1 MQLVNR
7 RFLLSGILIG
17 TLCAGSAWAQDSK
30 STDQKKGQDQQVDP
44 LKRPLS
50 KEQQKEKAKALKQEL
65 SKEYKT
71 WLNEDVAW
79 IIT

>member
-30 STDQKKGQDQQVDP
+30 STDQKKGP
-44 LKRPLS
+44 AGLFSCPNS
-50 KEQQKEKAKALKQEL
+50 PALQL
-65 SKEYKT
+65 PMP
-71 WLNEDVAW
+71 
-79 IIT
+79 